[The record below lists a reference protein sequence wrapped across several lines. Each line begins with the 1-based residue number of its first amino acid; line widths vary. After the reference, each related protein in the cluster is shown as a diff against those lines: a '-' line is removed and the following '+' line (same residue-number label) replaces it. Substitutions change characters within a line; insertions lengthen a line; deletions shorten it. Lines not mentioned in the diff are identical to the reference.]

1 VIPAEV
7 REASGL
13 EEGTRLVLLP
23 TTAGLVLMTKE
34 QLRQRVHRDLAGLDL
49 VDQLLA
55 ERREAAALEDAR

>member
-1 VIPAEV
+1 MIPAEV

-34 QLRQRVHRDLAGLDL
+34 QLRQRVHQDLAGLDL